1 MHVRPAIQSDIP
13 QAVFL
18 WYERIAL
25 LQQTDS
31 YFTPLPSATQVWEN
45 TANNWISAMMNL
57 VFLWRKQMQVV
68 GYMVV
73 TVVDGPVGLRLKTL
87 GKFIDMGLDLHQ
99 SHTGLGGELLN
110 HVKAWLVGAQNVRVL
125 TVDLPIRYPVE
136 EAFWRSQ
143 GAKARF
149 NEYWMLV

>member
-1 MHVRPAIQSDIP
+1 MDVRPAKQSDIS
-13 QAVFL
+13 QTSFL

-31 YFTPLPSATQVWEN
+31 YFTALPSGVQVWQE
-45 TANNWISAMMNL
+45 TATKWIIDDNVGFFVAEVNND
-57 VFLWRKQMQVV
+57 VV

-73 TVVDGPVGLRLKTL
+73 TLVDGPVGLRPKKLARL
-87 GKFIDMGLDLHQ
+87 IDMGMDLHQ
-99 SHTGLGGELLN
+99 SHSGLGGQLLEQVTN
-110 HVKAWLVGAQNVRVL
+110 WMREQNLRVL
-125 TVDLPIRYPVE
+125 TIDLPLRYPVE

-149 NEYWMLV
+149 NEYWMLI

>member
-1 MHVRPAIQSDIP
+1 MHVRPANPSDVP
-13 QAVFL
+13 QTVFL

-31 YFTPLPSATQVWEN
+31 YFALLPSAREVWAE
-45 TANNWISAMMNL
+45 TALQWIADDDVGFFVAEVDGS
-57 VFLWRKQMQVV
+57 VV

-73 TVVDGPVGLRLKTL
+73 TIVDGPVGLRPKKL
-87 GKFIDMGLDLHQ
+87 GKLIDMGLDLHQ
-99 SHTGLGGELLN
+99 SHRGLGGVLLDT
-110 HVKAWLVGAQNVRVL
+110 VKVWLSEQKLRVL
-125 TVDLPIRYPVE
+125 TVDLPLRYPVE

-149 NEYWMLV
+149 NEYWMLI

>member
-1 MHVRPAIQSDIP
+1 MHVRHAKQSDIA
-13 QAVFL
+13 QASFL

-31 YFTPLPSATQVWEN
+31 YFTALPSATQVWGEA
-45 TANNWISAMMNL
+45 ANNWLNNDKFGFFVAESDL
-57 VFLWRKQMQVV
+57 SVV

-73 TVVDGPVGLRLKTL
+73 TIIDGPVGLRPEKL
-87 GKFIDMGLDLHQ
+87 GKLIDMALDLHQ
-99 SHTGLGGELLN
+99 THGGLGRELLK
-110 HVKAWLVGAQNVRVL
+110 HVNLWLEQRNVHVL
-125 TVDLPIRYPVE
+125 TVDAPLRYPVE

-149 NEYWMLV
+149 NEYWMTI

>member
-31 YFTPLPSATQVWEN
+31 YFTPLPSATQVWGE
-45 TANNWISAMMNL
+45 TANYWISANDFGFF
-57 VFLWRKQMQVV
+57 VAESDGKVV

-73 TVVDGPVGLRLKTL
+73 TMVDGPVGLRPKKL
-87 GKFIDMGLDLHQ
+87 GKLVDMGLDLHQ
-99 SHTGLGGELLN
+99 SHIGLGGQLLD
-110 HVKAWLVGAQNVRVL
+110 HVKAWMAERNLRVL
-125 TVDLPIRYPVE
+125 TVDLPLRYPVE